1 MAVGCNKEHDVSTP
15 SSWDDFRIGEDDLK
29 RQMGT
34 ESNPSKNEAKSSC
47 CQRDEP
53 TRELEQESSGSRY
66 VSTTPEAGA
75 LDTMAVVL
83 PLSRQF
89 LIADRGVHRTPRR
102 RNCLI
107 LQKGMYSGNILH
119 RLCKEY
125 NTHCILKEA
134 LNLAN
139 YTLQTCKSRLII
151 P

>member
-1 MAVGCNKEHDVSTP
+1 MAVRCNKEHDVSTP
-15 SSWDDFRIGEDDLK
+15 SSCDDFRIGEDDLK

-53 TRELEQESSGSRY
+53 TRELELESSGSRY

-89 LIADRGVHRTPRR
+89 LIADRGVHRTPRGG
-102 RNCLI
+102 I
-107 LQKGMYSGNILH
+107 V
-119 RLCKEY
+119 
-125 NTHCILKEA
+125 
-134 LNLAN
+134 
-139 YTLQTCKSRLII
+139 
-151 P
+151 